1 MIRTFL
7 VKALYQKLLGPEFGI
22 NEEAEHP
29 YAKYQ
34 AGILSSSFIR
44 HQGDPDHEDHID
56 GNLRTDAA
64 DRSESIEAGTRSDDF
79 AGGENN
85 FTVPDTELDPR
96 KGPRSIG
103 ISFVVRANNT
113 VRRQ

>member
-22 NEEAEHP
+22 NEEADQP

-64 DRSESIEAGTRSDDF
+64 DRSESIEAGTHSDDF

-96 KGPRSIG
+96 YG
-103 ISFVVRANNT
+103 
-113 VRRQ
+113 